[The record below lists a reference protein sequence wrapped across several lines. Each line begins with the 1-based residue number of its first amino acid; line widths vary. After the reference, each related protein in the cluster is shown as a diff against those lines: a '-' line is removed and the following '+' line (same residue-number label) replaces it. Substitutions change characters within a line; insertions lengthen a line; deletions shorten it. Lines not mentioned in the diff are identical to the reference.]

1 MADLLAL
8 SVLVSVL
15 ALLYARREYRRR
27 GHLSLIGLF
36 LLCMMLF
43 LPNLLLYKTVDY
55 ALPVTAVDFVG
66 LFISVVGLAL
76 CLQGMI
82 AFGSVAKVMCLQN
95 DRLTFDGAYQ
105 WSRNPQYV
113 GWLLCLLGFSLNDW
127 SQMCL
132 AVLLLV
138 MISLHYLVLIE
149 EEHLRRVFGDPY
161 VEFCRKVPRYWS
173 WRR

>member
-1 MADLLAL
+1 MTDLLAL

-15 ALLYARREYRRR
+15 ALLYARWEYRRR
-27 GHLSLIGLF
+27 CHLSLIGLF

-55 ALPVTAVDFVG
+55 ALPVTPVDFVG

-95 DRLTFDGAYQ
+95 DRLTLDGAYQ

>member
-1 MADLLAL
+1 MTDLLAL

-15 ALLYARREYRRR
+15 ALLYARWEYGRR

-43 LPNLLLYKTVDY
+43 LPILLLYKTVDY
-55 ALPVTAVDFVG
+55 ALPVTPLDFVG
-66 LFISVVGLAL
+66 LFISVTGLAL

-82 AFGSVAKVMCLQN
+82 AFASIAKVMCLHS
-95 DRLTFDGAYQ
+95 DPLILDGPYQ
-105 WSRNPQYV
+105 WSRNPQYL

-132 AVLLLV
+132 AVLLVLAV
-138 MISLHYLVLIE
+138 SLHYLVLIE
-149 EEHLRRVFGDPY
+149 EQHLRRVFGKPY
-161 VEFCRKVPRYWS
+161 VEFCSKVSRYTPWFY
-173 WRR
+173 